1 MMCWWWGSATHGGNG
16 RGQDSG
22 CRTLGALPA
31 LAANAQLPHM
41 CGASYNCALVAGRAW
56 PASFNVAVLSTQSCP
71 GHGPLPSLG
80 LLSLGQPFLLLI
92 LHLAWP
98 HTTALSARLPL
109 LSLLSTLF
117 LPRSLRSQSL
127 PSTVLASALRVTSSW
142 LSFG

>member
-1 MMCWWWGSATHGGNG
+1 MRWWWGSATHGGNG

-31 LAANAQLPHM
+31 LAANAQLPHV

-98 HTTALSARLPL
+98 HTTALSAQLPL

-117 LPRSLRSQSL
+117 LPHSLRSQSL